1 VPHAG
6 TQDVIDRI
14 RGIQGLRH
22 LQSCADIP
30 PMLVTA
36 SELCA
41 RLSDPSLVLFDCRH
55 DLTDHSRGAQLYG
68 EGHIPGAH
76 FAAVETDLS
85 GPKSGTNGR
94 HPLPSPE
101 AFRDFL
107 HARGVTSD
115 STIVAYDD
123 AGGSY
128 AARLWWLARWI
139 GLRNVVLLDGGMQAW
154 IAGGHPITSE
164 STESKPSGSP
174 LDIQLDSSLVL
185 SATEVISS
193 LPSGSP
199 ALLDARSAERF
210 RGDSEPIDPVAGH
223 IPGALN
229 RFHKLNLNPNL
240 TLRPAADLR
249 SEYLA
254 LLGGRAPGGIV
265 HYCGS
270 GVTACCNLF
279 AMEYA
284 GLAGSRLYAGS
295 WSEWVADR
303 NRPVE
308 TGAS

>member
-1 VPHAG
+1 MLLTANE
-6 TQDVIDRI
+6 
-14 RGIQGLRH
+14 LR
-22 LQSCADIP
+22 
-30 PMLVTA
+30 
-36 SELCA
+36 E
-41 RLSDPSLVLFDCRH
+41 RLGHSNLVLFDCRH
-55 DLTDHSRGAQLYG
+55 DLSDHGRGARLFR
-68 EGHIPGAH
+68 EGHIPDAH

-85 GPKSGTNGR
+85 GSRSGANGR

-101 AFRDFL
+101 VFRDFL
-107 HARGVTSD
+107 HARGVTPA

-139 GLRNVVLLDGGMQAW
+139 GLRNVVLLDGGLQAW
-154 IAGGHPITSE
+154 VAGGHPLTTEVPEQTSAAD
-164 STESKPSGSP
+164 P
-174 LDIQLDSSLVL
+174 LAIQVDSSLVL
-185 SATEVISS
+185 SAEEIVDS

-210 RGDSEPIDPVAGH
+210 RGENEPIDPVAGR

-240 TLRPAADLR
+240 TLRPADDLR
-249 SEYLA
+249 REFIELI
-254 LLGGRAPGGIV
+254 GGRAPGEIV

-295 WSEWVADR
+295 WSEWVADKG
-303 NRPVE
+303 RPVA
-308 TGAS
+308 TGKS